1 MGANFAKSFQSQGM
15 GGPAPPTPL
24 QAASPTPA
32 LPPHKAFHPMK
43 GPVLRKG
50 QASIPVGQ
58 SPMNPWGKGRG
69 GSGMLPLYRRPGT
82 LPGT

>member
-1 MGANFAKSFQSQGM
+1 MGANIAKAFHSQGM

-24 QAASPTPA
+24 QATAPISPLA
-32 LPPHKAFHPMK
+32 PHRAHK
-43 GPVLRKG
+43 GISLRKG
-50 QASIPVGQ
+50 EASLPVGQ
-58 SPMNPWGKGRG
+58 SPMNPWGKGSG